1 MKRFGMILS
10 LLLAVAMMVTLLAG
24 CGGITAQDLKDQI
37 GALKGDTAEEPA
49 PADGD
54 EEIAGE
60 PVDDGDY
67 ITPDYTGYAEGFLGD
82 TLRTSWFD
90 FTVNDAYLCDEYE
103 GYVAAEGNELLVAD
117 LTIYNYGTYSVP
129 MYDTDFELLWY
140 DADNEFCY
148 AFPVTCPVDEGDEA
162 VEPVGDMLPGEY
174 TLGIHRT
181 MEGVHV
187 YEIPAGSS
195 DFSIGFQEYF
205 EDETEGD
212 VFFVYFTAYQQ

>member
-1 MKRFGMILS
+1 MKKFSMILA
-10 LLLAVAMMVTLLAG
+10 LLMVATMLAGLMAG
-24 CGGITAQDLKDQI
+24 CGGTTAADLKEQ
-37 GALKGDTAEEPA
+37 
-49 PADGD
+49 
-54 EEIAGE
+54 IAGTE
-60 PVDDGDY
+60 NNTPAEAAPEEQEEVAADY

-129 MYDTDFELLWY
+129 MYDTDFELLWD
-140 DADNEFCY
+140 DADDEFCY
-148 AFPVTCPVDEGDEA
+148 AVPVTCPVDEGDEA

-212 VFFVYFTAYQQ
+212 VFFVYFSAYQQ